1 MITGINIYETR
12 AYKSKLD
19 PDKNNPTVFHIGML
33 DPFLR
38 AHIDDEVT
46 SLEVSS
52 KNPDDKAKANICAS
66 KRNLLAVRF
75 GLKGL
80 ENFLDPRTK
89 EPVKFDTISISVNGK
104 NYNGVSEP
112 ILAMLG
118 KLLMD
123 ELAEVILKE
132 NAISEEE
139 RKN

>member
-19 PDKNNPTVFHIGML
+19 PDKTNPTIFHIGML

-38 AHIDDEVT
+38 AYIEDEVT

-52 KNPDDKAKANICAS
+52 KNPNDTAKANIYAS
-66 KRNLLAVRF
+66 KRNLLAARF
-75 GLKGL
+75 GLKGID
-80 ENFLDPRTK
+80 NFLDPRTK
-89 EPVKFDTISISVNGK
+89 KPVKFDAVSVTVNGK
-104 NYNGVSEP
+104 NYNAVTEE

-118 KLLMD
+118 KALID
-123 ELAEVILKE
+123 ELAEAVLKE
-132 NAISEEE
+132 TSISEEE

>member
-66 KRNLLAVRF
+66 KRNL
-75 GLKGL
+75 
-80 ENFLDPRTK
+80 
-89 EPVKFDTISISVNGK
+89 
-104 NYNGVSEP
+104 
-112 ILAMLG
+112 
-118 KLLMD
+118 
-123 ELAEVILKE
+123 
-132 NAISEEE
+132 
-139 RKN
+139 

>member
-12 AYKSKLD
+12 AYKSNLD
-19 PDKNNPTVFHIGML
+19 PDKNNATIFHIGML

-52 KNPDDKAKANICAS
+52 KNPNDKAKANICAS

-80 ENFLDPRTK
+80 DGFLDPRTK
-89 EPVKFDTISISVNGK
+89 EPVKFDAVSISVGGR
-104 NYNGVSEP
+104 NYNGVSET
-112 ILAMLG
+112 LLGMLG
-118 KLLMD
+118 KALID
-123 ELAEVILKE
+123 ELADAVLKE
-132 NAISEEE
+132 NTISEEE

>member
-1 MITGINIYETR
+1 MITGINIYETQ

-19 PDKNNPTVFHIGML
+19 PDKNNATIFHIGML

-46 SLEVSS
+46 SFEVSS
-52 KNPDDKAKANICAS
+52 KNPNDKAKASICAS

-75 GLKGL
+75 GLKGIDG
-80 ENFLDPRTK
+80 FLDPRTK
-89 EPVKFDTISISVNGK
+89 EPVKFDAVSVSIGGK

-118 KLLMD
+118 KSLMD
-123 ELAEVILKE
+123 ELADVILKE

>member
-12 AYKSKLD
+12 AYKSKFD

-52 KNPDDKAKANICAS
+52 KNQDDLAKANVRTAR
-66 KRNLLAVRF
+66 RNLLAVRF

-80 ENFLDPRTK
+80 DGFLDPRTK
-89 EPVKFDTISISVNGK
+89 EPVKFDTVSISMNGK
-104 NYNGVSEP
+104 NYNGISEP

-118 KLLMD
+118 KSLID
-123 ELAEVILKE
+123 ELAGVILKE